1 MSVGTTVDTEFNNLI
16 FSKDDGVL
24 ALGKVGGQAGAGKDL
39 EERGGGGG
47 LIADTVDSPS
57 DCVVAIVILGKV
69 KVDNV
74 VGWARATRSASTA
87 ELMQIELLKLGA
99 RNRAGGADRVSI
111 RSARIVEDRE
121 DVVGVYYLQ
130 SDHQERRLDGQHV
143 QLSLSE
149 ACCRLIGARIQ

>member
-1 MSVGTTVDTEFNNLI
+1 VSVGTTVDTEFNNLI

-47 LIADTVDSPS
+47 PS